1 MKPTYYGRRRII
13 SDSSNFYQP
22 KRESHRE
29 DPSRGPLS
37 LIDQI
42 LASTPQEDPRH
53 PLLYALRNKV
63 LEGDLTLQQTQGE
76 IKKLNQVVEK
86 VTAPANRIGT
96 LLGIPTPELAHIV
109 VGGADYYT
117 NIDPRLDP
125 KELLVGTQILVNE
138 AFVVI
143 KTIGYDRNGS
153 IVKIIDLLPDGR
165 LRVGQEPGNQ
175 STFLIRSTALAEVKL
190 NVNDEVRIDSSHRV
204 AIEKV
209 ETAKRREYFLEE
221 TPKVKW
227 EEIGGQKEAIDAIRE
242 TLEHPLL
249 YPDLF
254 KKYNFSQPKG
264 FLLYGPPGCGK
275 TLIGKATAYSL
286 VQKLKAQGSEQVEEF
301 FLHIKGPEIL
311 NMWLGESERMV
322 REIFARAREKRGN
335 GYLPFIFIDEAESI
349 LGTRRSS
356 RSHNIL
362 STLVPMFCAEMDGIE
377 SLKEMVIILASNRP
391 DLIDPA
397 VLRPGRID
405 RKIKIKRPDKSG
417 TEEIFGVYLTE
428 AIPLS
433 ASLMKAHGGDVAQAR
448 RALINAGMD
457 AIFTRIPAQ
466 QILELQLRSSRR
478 EILYRS
484 DLVSGALIA
493 SIVER
498 AKERAIKRT
507 IAGGEEGLDPED
519 ITTSVESEF
528 KEGEMLPPNDIVE
541 DWLKLIDVD
550 PENVV
555 GLSLLDK
562 REKARPEKR
571 VI

>member
-1 MKPTYYGRRRII
+1 MKETRI
-13 SDSSNFYQP
+13 SDSSKFYQP
-22 KRESHRE
+22 KRDAHR
-29 DPSRGPLS
+29 DDASRGPLY

-53 PLLYALRNKV
+53 PLLYTLRNKV
-63 LEGDLTLQQTQGE
+63 LEGDLTFQQTQGE

-96 LLGIPTPELAHIV
+96 LLGVPTPELAHIA

-117 NIDPRLDP
+117 NIDPRLNP
-125 KELLVGTQILVNE
+125 EELLIGTQVLVNE

-153 IVKIIDLLPDGR
+153 IVKIVDLLPDGR
-165 LRVGQEPGNQ
+165 LRVGQEPGTQ
-175 STFLIRSTALAEVKL
+175 STLLIRSTQMADLKL
-190 NVNDEVRIDSSHRV
+190 NVNDEVRIDASRRV

-209 ETAKRREYFLEE
+209 DSAQRREYFLEE
-221 TPKVKW
+221 TPKVRW

-254 KKYNFSQPKG
+254 KKYNFAQPKG

-275 TLIGKATAYSL
+275 TLIGKATAHSL
-286 VQKLKAQGSEQVEEF
+286 VQKLKAQGNEQVEEF

-405 RKIKIKRPDKSG
+405 RKIKIKRPDRTG
-417 TEEIFGVYLTE
+417 AEEILKVYLTD

-433 ASLMKAHGGDVAQAR
+433 ASLLKTHREDPLLAR
-448 RALINAGMD
+448 QALIDAGLD
-457 AIFTRIPAQ
+457 ALFTKTPTQ

-478 EILYRS
+478 EALYRS
-484 DLVSGALIA
+484 DLISGAIIA
-493 SIVER
+493 SIVQR

-507 IAGGEEGLDPED
+507 IAGGEEGLGTDD
-519 ITTSVESEF
+519 LTVSVEAEF
-528 KEGEMLPPNDIVE
+528 KEGEMLPPNDIME

-562 REKARPEKR
+562 RERSRPEKR

>member
-1 MKPTYYGRRRII
+1 M
-13 SDSSNFYQP
+13 
-22 KRESHRE
+22 
-29 DPSRGPLS
+29 
-37 LIDQI
+37 
-42 LASTPQEDPRH
+42 
-53 PLLYALRNKV
+53 
-63 LEGDLTLQQTQGE
+63 EGDLTLHQTQGE

-96 LLGIPTPELAHIV
+96 LLGVPAPELAHIV
-109 VGGADYYT
+109 VGGSDYYT

-125 KELLVGTQILVNE
+125 KELLVGTQVLVNE
-138 AFVVI
+138 AFVVL

-153 IVKIIDLLPDGR
+153 VVKIVDLLPDGR
-165 LRVGQEPGNQ
+165 LRVGQEPGTQ
-175 STFLIRSTALAEVKL
+175 SNLLIRSAQLADVKL
-190 NVNDEVRIDSSHRV
+190 NVNDEVRIDASHRV

-209 ETAKRREYFLEE
+209 DQAKRREYFLEE
-221 TPKVKW
+221 TPKVTW
-227 EEIGGQKEAIDAIRE
+227 EEIGGQKEAIESIRE
-242 TLEHPLL
+242 ALEHPLL

-286 VQKLKAQGSEQVEEF
+286 VQKLKAQGNEQVEEF

-405 RKIKIKRPDKSG
+405 RKIKIRRPDRSG
-417 TEEIFGVYLTE
+417 AEEILKVYLTD
-428 AIPLS
+428 AMPLS
-433 ASLMKAHGGDVAQAR
+433 PGLLKAHRNDPAQAR
-448 RALINAGMD
+448 QALLDAALD
-457 AIFTRIPAQ
+457 AIFSKAPGQ

-484 DLVSGALIA
+484 DLISGALLA
-493 SIVER
+493 SIVQR

-507 IAGGEEGLDPED
+507 IAGGEEGLDLSD
-519 ITTSVESEF
+519 LTAAVENEF
-528 KEGEMLPPNDIVE
+528 KEGEMLPPNDIAE

-555 GLSLLDK
+555 GLSLFDK
-562 REKARPEKR
+562 REKSRPEKR

>member
-1 MKPTYYGRRRII
+1 M
-13 SDSSNFYQP
+13 
-22 KRESHRE
+22 
-29 DPSRGPLS
+29 
-37 LIDQI
+37 
-42 LASTPQEDPRH
+42 
-53 PLLYALRNKV
+53 
-63 LEGDLTLQQTQGE
+63 E
-76 IKKLNQVVEK
+76 IKKLNRVVEK

-96 LLGIPTPELAHIV
+96 LLGLPTSDLAHIV

-117 NIDPRLDP
+117 NVDPRLKP
-125 KELLVGTQILVNE
+125 EELQVGAQVLVNE
-138 AFVVI
+138 AFVVLRA
-143 KTIGYDRNGS
+143 IGYDRNGS
-153 IVKIIDLLPDGR
+153 VQKITDILPDGR
-165 LRVGQEPGNQ
+165 LRVGQDVGAQ
-175 STFLIRSTALAEVKL
+175 SSLVIRSSQLTDAALKVG
-190 NVNDEVRIDSSHRV
+190 DEVRIDPSHRV
-204 AIEKV
+204 AVEKV
-209 ETAKRREYFLEE
+209 DNAQRREYFLEE
-221 TPKVKW
+221 TPKVSW
-227 EEIGGQKEAIDAIRE
+227 EEIGGQKEAIDAIRD

-249 YPDLF
+249 HPDLY

-286 VQKLKAQGSEQVEEF
+286 VQKLKDQGNPQVEEF

-311 NMWLGESERMV
+311 NMWLGESERMI
-322 REIFARAREKRGN
+322 REIFARAREKRGA

-349 LGTRRSS
+349 LGTRRSM

-405 RKIKIKRPDKSG
+405 RKIKINRPDRAG
-417 TEEIFGVYLTE
+417 TEEIFGIYLTPE
-428 AIPLS
+428 IPL
-433 ASLMKAHGGDVAQAR
+433 APGLMKAHDDDPEQAR
-448 RALINAGMD
+448 QALIKAAVD
-457 AIFTRIPAQ
+457 AVFLKSPAQ

-478 EILYRS
+478 EILHRS
-484 DLVSGALIA
+484 DLISGALIA
-493 SIVER
+493 SIVQR

-507 IAGGEEGLDPED
+507 LSGGEEGIGVED
-519 ITTSVESEF
+519 ITLSVETEYR
-528 KEGEMLPPNDIVE
+528 EGEILPPNDIVE

-562 REKARPEKR
+562 KERPKPEKR